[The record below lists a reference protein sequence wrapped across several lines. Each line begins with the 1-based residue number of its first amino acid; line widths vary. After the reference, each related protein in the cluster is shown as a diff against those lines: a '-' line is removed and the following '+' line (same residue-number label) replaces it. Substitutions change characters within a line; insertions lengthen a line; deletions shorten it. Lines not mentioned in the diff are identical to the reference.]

1 MKQKKILLVEDD
13 LFIRELLA
21 RGFRDKG
28 FLVDT
33 APCVEDGL
41 NQLYKNT
48 PDLILLDLLLP
59 EKDGFYFLEEIKQ
72 KPSYKH
78 IPVVVI
84 SNLGSQ
90 QHIKRAMDSGAA
102 DFLIKS
108 NFTIDEIILKAN
120 GFFEKNQLAPDSD
133 NQ

>member
-59 EKDGFYFLEEIKQ
+59 GKDGFYFLEEIKQ

-90 QHIKRAMDSGAA
+90 QHIKRAMNSGAA

-108 NFTIDEIILKAN
+108 NFTIDEIILKAT